1 MGKAVRLDRFLADSG
16 AGTRTEV
23 KKLIQKGMVQVNG
36 EKVKKPELKIDPETD
51 VVEFGGE
58 HIGAR
63 AEFVYYLLHKPA
75 GYVSATEDTRE
86 KTVLDLVPK
95 DGRRNLFP
103 VGRLDKDTEGLLLI
117 TDDGQLAHRLLSP
130 KKHVDKTYFAV
141 TEGKV
146 VPEDIEKIRLGVDIG
161 DEEPTLP
168 GKLEILSTWKEDDDR
183 KKVEGESGAVIANS
197 NAARHKADPEGSIW
211 CSEILLTI
219 HEGRFH
225 QVKRMMEAVGK
236 KVIYLKRISM
246 GALTL
251 PDDLPKGKARELTPD
266 ELAALKCE
274 NS

>member
-36 EKVKKPELKIDPETD
+36 EKAKKPELKIDPETD
-51 VVEFGGE
+51 VVEFDGE

-103 VGRLDKDTEGLLLI
+103 VGRLDKDTEGLLFI

-161 DEEPTLP
+161 DEKPTLP
-168 GKLEILSTWKEDDDR
+168 GKLEILRTWEENVER
-183 KKVEGESGAVIANS
+183 KNVEGESGAVIANS
-197 NAARHKADPEGSIW
+197 NAAGHKADPEGSIW

-246 GALTL
+246 GTLTL
-251 PDDLPKGKARELTPD
+251 PDDLPKGQARELTEE
-266 ELAALKCE
+266 ELAALKDGR
-274 NS
+274 

>member
-1 MGKAVRLDRFLADSG
+1 MGKAVRLDKFLADSG

-36 EKVKKPELKIDPETD
+36 EKAKKPELKVDPEKD

-58 HIGAR
+58 RLGVR

-86 KTVLDLVPK
+86 KTVLELVPK

-117 TDDGQLAHRLLSP
+117 TDDGQLAHQLLSP

-146 VPEDIEKIRLGVDIG
+146 VPEDIEKIREGVDIG
-161 DEEPTLP
+161 DEDLTLP
-168 GKLEILSTWKEDDDR
+168 GKLEILKNWEEKL
-183 KKVEGESGAVIANS
+183 
-197 NAARHKADPEGSIW
+197 PETETPWRSQ
-211 CSEILLTI
+211 ILLTI

-225 QVKRMMEAVGK
+225 QVKRMMEALGK
-236 KVIYLKRISM
+236 KVIYLKRMSM
-246 GALTL
+246 GPLVL
-251 PDDLPKGKARELTPD
+251 PEDLPKGQFRELTKE
-266 ELAALKCE
+266 ELAALKE
-274 NS
+274 SR

>member
-1 MGKAVRLDRFLADSG
+1 MGKAVRLDKFLADSG

-23 KKLIQKGMVQVNG
+23 KKLIQKGMIQVNG
-36 EKVKKPELKIDPETD
+36 EKAKKPEMKVNPETD

-58 HIGAR
+58 RLGAR

-86 KTVLDLVPK
+86 KTVLELVPK

-103 VGRLDKDTEGLLLI
+103 AGRLDKDTGGLLLI
-117 TDDGQLAHRLLSP
+117 TDDGQLAHQLLSP

-146 VPEDIEKIRLGVDIG
+146 VPEDIRKIRDGVDIG
-161 DEEPTLP
+161 DEELTLP
-168 GKLEILSTWKEDDDR
+168 GKLEIL
-183 KKVEGESGAVIANS
+183 KVWEENETAGGEAEPDTSCEGEK
-197 NAARHKADPEGSIW
+197 ARSPW
-211 CSEILLTI
+211 RSEILLTI

-246 GALTL
+246 GPLTL
-251 PDDLPKGKARELTPD
+251 PDDLPKGQARELTVE
-266 ELAALKCE
+266 ELAALKE
-274 NS
+274 IR

>member
-1 MGKAVRLDRFLADSG
+1 MGKAVRLDKFLADSG

-36 EKVKKPELKIDPETD
+36 ETAKKPELKVDPERD

-58 HIGAR
+58 RLGAR

-75 GYVSATEDTRE
+75 GYVSATEDIRE
-86 KTVLDLVPK
+86 KTVLELVPK

-117 TDDGQLAHRLLSP
+117 TDDGQLAHQLLSP

-168 GKLEILSTWKEDDDR
+168 GKLEILRTWEENVDCKN
-183 KKVEGESGAVIANS
+183 VEGESGAVMANS
-197 NAARHKADPEGSIW
+197 NAAGHKADPEGSIW